1 MRWATAEWDRD
12 QLVLFPQRLDDV
24 VPAGHAVRLLGGILG
39 SLDWSAWET
48 RYKDVDCGRP
58 PFSPRLLASIILYGL
73 LVQIRAGRK
82 LEEALFVRLDFRWLA
97 GGTTVDHTT
106 LCEFRRTHADALGDL
121 FVQVGVVAQQTLLTP
136 LCRLAFDGTRVRA
149 SNHRHR
155 RLSPEKLQ
163 ELQRELAEK
172 YAALQKQA
180 DAEDAAGQESFDNH
194 PEELS
199 PEMADVKQRTAS
211 IQAALA
217 ELERIEQAGE
227 DLPKRIPLTDPQSRI
242 SPNKEGGFAAN
253 YTPLAGVDVDSG
265 LIVTADV
272 IPGTDEEQHLV
283 AAVEA
288 VEANF
293 GVQPQEVLADGLF
306 ATGSNLPK
314 LEDKNVTLYSPPGV
328 PKHNPALRDDPT
340 QPVPADQYDR
350 LPTKK
355 IRGGKR
361 RLDKAAFVY
370 DQQSDRY
377 LCPQGEPLTPEQ
389 TTTDRCKDGTEIK
402 RTRYKADAE
411 TCAAC
416 PLKSLCLQGHST
428 RRQVSRDQF
437 EPHRERLAKRMATDE
452 GKQKYA
458 RRAAVGERPYAVIQQ
473 HFGVREF
480 LLRGLDRVRMEW
492 QWITI
497 AFNLK
502 KLMAALEARAGP
514 APRRQSPPEPPTP
527 LTDPPPPRSG
537 SVRGKGENHPANPL
551 LQLIQQARQGADSA
565 PRRRTHRS
573 TSSS

>member
-1 MRWATAEWDRD
+1 MKWATVEWDRD

-24 VPAGHAVRLLGGILG
+24 VPAGHAVRLLDGILG
-39 SLDWSAWET
+39 NLDWSAWEKK
-48 RYKDVDCGRP
+48 YKDVDRGRP
-58 PFSPRLLASIILYGL
+58 PFAPRLLASVILYGL
-73 LVQIRAGRK
+73 LVQIRASRK

-97 GGTTVDHTT
+97 QGTAIDHTT
-106 LCEFRRTHADALGDL
+106 LCAFRREHADALKDL
-121 FVQVGVVAQQTLLTP
+121 FVKVGVVSLRTMMSP
-136 LCRLAFDGTRVRA
+136 LSRLAFDGTRVRA

-163 ELQRELAEK
+163 KLERELAEK
-172 YAALQKQA
+172 FADLQKQA

-194 PEELS
+194 PGELS
-199 PEMADVKQRTAS
+199 SEMADIKKRTAK

-217 ELERIEQAGE
+217 ELDRIEQAGE
-227 DLPKRIPLTDPQSRI
+227 DLPKRIPLTDPDSRI

-288 VEANF
+288 VEADF
-293 GVQPQEVLADGLF
+293 GVKPQEVLADGLF
-306 ATGSNLPK
+306 ATGSNLQK
-314 LEDKNVTLYSPPGV
+314 LEDMNVTLYSPPGV
-328 PKHNPALRDDPT
+328 PKDNPALRDDPT

-361 RLDKAAFVY
+361 QLDKAAFVY
-370 DQQSDRY
+370 DKESDRY

-389 TTTDRCKDGTEIK
+389 TTTDRRKDGTEIK

-416 PLKSLCLQGHST
+416 PLKHLCLQGHST

-452 GKQKYA
+452 GKAKYA
-458 RRAAVGERPYAVIQQ
+458 RRAAVGERPFAVIKQ
-473 HFGVREF
+473 HFGVRQF
-480 LLRGLDRVRMEW
+480 LLRGLQRVRMEW
-492 QWITI
+492 MWITI

-502 KLMAALEARAGP
+502 KLMTALEARAGP
-514 APRRQSPPEPPTP
+514 DSP
-527 LTDPPPPRSG
+527 
-537 SVRGKGENHPANPL
+537 
-551 LQLIQQARQGADSA
+551 
-565 PRRRTHRS
+565 
-573 TSSS
+573 SSIAA